1 MSRASISRSTRSP
14 GRRISNLA
22 DHMLTTDDTHNQFKD
37 PYANVQW
44 AMVETYQLIER
55 LLMNAISPIDEK
67 TLKQNFMKTPNALK
81 VEVSR
86 M

>member
-1 MSRASISRSTRSP
+1 MCRASICLSTRSQTP
-14 GRRISNLA
+14 RISDLA
-22 DHMLTTDDTHNQFKD
+22 DHVLTTDDTHHQLKKPD
-37 PYANVQW
+37 ANVQW

-55 LLMNAISPIDEK
+55 LFMNAISPIDEK
-67 TLKQNFMKTPNALK
+67 TLKKNFMKTPNALK

>member
-1 MSRASISRSTRSP
+1 MCRSSICRSTRSP
-14 GRRISNLA
+14 SRLA
-22 DHMLTTDDTHNQFKD
+22 DHMLTTDDTHRQFKEPD
-37 PYANVQW
+37 ANVQW

-67 TLKQNFMKTPNALK
+67 TLKQNFMKTPNASK

-86 M
+86 K

>member
-1 MSRASISRSTRSP
+1 MCRASNCRSTRSHSP
-14 GRRISNLA
+14 RISNLA
-22 DHMLTTDDTHNQFKD
+22 DHVLTTDEAYHQFKEPD
-37 PYANVQW
+37 ANVQW